1 MTDKGYITLDKPFYA
16 IEPSQNALP
25 NAPYI
30 APLWTNLVYVNY
42 TEIKVNEKCFFF
54 TGYFCKNIFGN
65 IFYSLSFIMD

>member
-42 TEIKVNEKCFFF
+42 TEIKVNEKCFFSLDIF
-54 TGYFCKNIFGN
+54 VRIFSGIFCIACH
-65 IFYSLSFIMD
+65 L